1 MKNGSIE
8 EKYGCDIMLSENK
21 ENANMC
27 VDDSYNDGKEYL
39 YVCVR
44 LCECVCVYRK
54 NEFFDLE
61 GSCFFLSI
69 FL

>member
-1 MKNGSIE
+1 
-8 EKYGCDIMLSENK
+8 MLSENK

-44 LCECVCVYRK
+44 LCECVCVYQK